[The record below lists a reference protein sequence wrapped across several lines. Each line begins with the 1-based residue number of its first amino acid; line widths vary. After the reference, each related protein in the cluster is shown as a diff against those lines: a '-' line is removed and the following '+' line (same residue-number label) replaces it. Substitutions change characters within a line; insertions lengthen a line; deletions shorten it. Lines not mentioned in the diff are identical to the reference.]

1 MELGSS
7 GSSQDSHCARRGEKR
22 EVFAQDLG
30 QIFDMLKAGS
40 EKARETASRTLDEVK
55 TAMGINYFKGNS
67 LYK

>member
-1 MELGSS
+1 MNEILQNELKPI
-7 GSSQDSHCARRGEKR
+7 REKR

-30 QIFDMLKAGS
+30 QTFDMLKAGS